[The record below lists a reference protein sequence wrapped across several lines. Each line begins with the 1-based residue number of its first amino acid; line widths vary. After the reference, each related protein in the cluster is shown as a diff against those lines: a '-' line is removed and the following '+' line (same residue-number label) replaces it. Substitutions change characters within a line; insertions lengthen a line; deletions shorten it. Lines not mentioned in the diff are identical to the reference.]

1 VGPYQVSKTGRS
13 QTMVMRQIGLILL
26 VSSLFITTGAGAE
39 ENIYKIM
46 ILGNVKVEEGV
57 IRGAIKSREGGPF
70 SSEKVR
76 EDLRSIFDLGYFTD
90 VQVDIKSAPQGKE
103 VIFIVVEKPSIKDIL
118 IKGNQKVKLDD
129 IKEKMSLKSRTILNL
144 EKVKEDTEQIRK
156 LYFSKGY
163 YGVKVAYQVDYLET
177 NEAVITFTIS
187 EGPKGHIQKIIFK
200 GNEHIKTSDLKK
212 VMTTKQRNILS
223 IITKTGTLDEDVL
236 KNDLQLL
243 NAYYMDHGYLEAKI
257 SQPKIDLSN
266 PKKIRIE
273 IEIVEGPQYHLGDID
288 FKGDF
293 LTTKEALFKVLKLKR
308 GAVYSNSAIRRD
320 VNALMEKFANQ
331 GYAYVEVNPE
341 TSVDNKSHLVN
352 LTFEIDKKKRVS
364 FERIQIVG
372 DTKTRDKVIR
382 RELRVAEGELYNA
395 TDLNKSRDRLKRTG
409 YFKEVDF
416 STSRG
421 STEEKINLDVKVEEA
436 PTGALSFGI
445 GYSTLEGV
453 VGSVSLSDRNL
464 FGLGYSAMLKVG
476 LGSET
481 NNFRLSFTDPYFLG
495 YPFSAGLDAYHE
507 MVAYYDTYHYKI
519 TGGDIRFGKELTDT
533 IRIDTMYKLE
543 KVNIY
548 DVTPD
553 APAEI
558 QIQKGKSTTSAISFA
573 PSIDTR
579 DDYFNPRRG
588 QRTSFFI
595 QSAGGFLGGDNEFVK
610 IVGQTSWFFP
620 LPLNS
625 TLNLRGQYGI
635 IVPFGGRK
643 WVTYQEFIPPTKP
656 GEVGSFVER
665 TVQVYK
671 VPVYELFYVGG
682 ASTVRGFEYGWAGPV
697 NRANDTPL
705 GSTKM
710 WAINIE
716 WIFPLAREIGLR
728 GALFLDIGRGFNKVN
743 GKGSNAYTK
752 DAAFPPRIGLGP
764 GIRWF
769 SPFGPI
775 NINLGFNPNP
785 QKGEK
790 GMVID
795 FNAGSTF

>member
-1 VGPYQVSKTGRS
+1 
-13 QTMVMRQIGLILL
+13 MIMRQIGLILL
-26 VSSLFITTGAGAE
+26 VFSFLIGTGAGAE

-57 IRGAIKSREGGPF
+57 IRAAIKSREGGPF
-70 SSEKVR
+70 SPEKVR
-76 EDLRSIFDLGYFTD
+76 EDLRSIFNLGYFTD
-90 VQVDIKSAPQGKE
+90 VQVDIKSTPQGKE
-103 VIFIVVEKPSIKDIL
+103 IIFIVVEKPSIKDIL
-118 IKGNQKVKLDD
+118 IKGNEKVKLDD
-129 IKEKMSLKSRTILNL
+129 IKEKLTLKPRSILNL

-187 EGPKGHIQKIIFK
+187 EGPKGHIQKIVFK
-200 GNEHIKTSDLKK
+200 GNKHIKTSDLKK
-212 VMTTKQRNILS
+212 LMATKQRNILS

-243 NAYYMDHGYLEAKI
+243 NAYYIDHGYLEAKI

-293 LTTKEALFKVLKLKR
+293 LTTKEALFKVLKIKR

-320 VNALMEKFANQ
+320 VIALTEKYANQ

-341 TSVDNKSHLVN
+341 TSIDSKNQLVN

-364 FERIQIVG
+364 FEKIQIVG
-372 DTKTRDKVIR
+372 NTKTRDKVIR
-382 RELRVAEGELYNA
+382 RELRVAEGELYSSTN
-395 TDLNKSRDRLKRTG
+395 LNKSRDRLKRIG

-421 STEEKINLDVKVEEA
+421 STEEKINLNVKVEET
-436 PTGALSFGI
+436 PTGALSFGV

-464 FGLGYSAMLKVG
+464 FGLGYSASLRAS
-476 LGSET
+476 LGWESQ
-481 NNFRLSFTDPYFLG
+481 NFRLGFTDPYFLG
-495 YPFSAGLDAYHE
+495 YPFSAGTDIYHE
-507 MVAYYDTYHYKI
+507 NVQYFDTYSYKV
-519 TGGDIRFGKELTDT
+519 TGGDIRFGKDLTDT
-533 IRIDTMYKLE
+533 ITLNLMYKLE
-543 KVNIY
+543 NVNFY
-548 DVTPD
+548 DVALD
-553 APAEI
+553 APLDVI
-558 QIQKGKSTTSAISFA
+558 RQRGSSVTSAISLV

-588 QRTSFFI
+588 NKSAILI
-595 QSAGGFLGGDNEFVK
+595 QYAGGILGGDNDFVK
-610 IVGQTSWFFP
+610 VVGQTSWFFP
-620 LPLNS
+620 LPLKT
-625 TLNLRGQYGI
+625 TLNLRGQIGVITTYGGKSWKDI
-635 IVPFGGRK
+635 
-643 WVTYQEFIPPTKP
+643 
-656 GEVGSFVER
+656 
-665 TVQVYK
+665 
-671 VPVYELFYVGG
+671 PVYELFYVGG

-697 NRANDTPL
+697 DPVTETPL
-705 GSTKM
+705 GATKM
-710 WAINIE
+710 WAINTE
-716 WIFPLAREIGLR
+716 LIFPLSREIGLR
-728 GALFLDIGRGFNKVN
+728 GAVFFDM
-743 GKGSNAYTK
+743 GKGFHK
-752 DAAFPPRIGLGP
+752 WRKAFPPKFGAGP

-775 NINLGFNPNP
+775 NIDLGFNLNP

-790 GMVID
+790 GFVID